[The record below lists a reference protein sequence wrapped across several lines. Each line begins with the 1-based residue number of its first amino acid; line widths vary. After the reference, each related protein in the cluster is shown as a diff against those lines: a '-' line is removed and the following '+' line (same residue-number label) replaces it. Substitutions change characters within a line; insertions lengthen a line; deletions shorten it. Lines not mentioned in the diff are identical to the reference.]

1 VADNTGL
8 EDFEDD
14 LPVEIPK
21 PLSLLTPEAKKVWR
35 YVGESL
41 LDAGLIHR
49 TDALMLMVIVR
60 TYCKWIDLEA
70 KLEAYAETNDGEYTW
85 TTDKGYVMVHP
96 LFHAAQQEKK
106 ALLQWLPEAALT
118 ITSYRK
124 AKASLSSD
132 DRQPGLFG
140 ADDLAH
146 HIRNKPRAA

>member
-8 EDFEDD
+8 DDLVGDD
-14 LPVEIPK
+14 LPVEIPR
-21 PLSLLTPEAKKVWR
+21 PQSPLTPEQKKVWR
-35 YVGESL
+35 YVGEAL
-41 LDAGLIHR
+41 FDAGLIHC
-49 TDALMLMVIVR
+49 TDALMLMVIAR

-70 KLEAYAETNDGEYTW
+70 KLEAYAESNAGEYTW

-118 ITSYRK
+118 IASYRK
-124 AKASLSSD
+124 AKQALGD

-140 ADDLAH
+140 ADELH
-146 HIRNKPRAA
+146 QHIRNKPRVA